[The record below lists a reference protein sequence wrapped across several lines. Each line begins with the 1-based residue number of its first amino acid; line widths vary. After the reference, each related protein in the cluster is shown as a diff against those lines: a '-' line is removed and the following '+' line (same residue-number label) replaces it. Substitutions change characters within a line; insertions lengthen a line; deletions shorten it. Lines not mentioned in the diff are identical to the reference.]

1 LLQAG
6 LGTEVADV
14 DVAGVNVAEG
24 TDVDV
29 AGVNDV
35 NDVAEDT
42 AVDVVFGKYTVINSV
57 VVVQPE
63 L

>member
-6 LGTEVADV
+6 LGTEVADI
-14 DVAGVNVAEG
+14 DVAGVNIAEG

-35 NDVAEDT
+35 NVAEDT